1 MDYLALLSEYREEMI
16 EALQELIRIPSVAGP
31 PVEDPREGYLPFGP
45 EVHQC
50 YQAML
55 SRGARDGFLIRN
67 VDNYGGHI
75 EFGGHGTEK
84 PEESNLSGEIVGIL
98 GHLDV
103 VPEGEDW
110 DRDPFGGELID
121 GKIFGRG
128 TSDDKGPVIAGYF
141 AMKAL
146 KDIGF
151 KPPRR
156 VRLILGLDEET
167 NWDGIRYYL
176 EREEAPNLGFTP
188 DADFP
193 VIHGEKGILIFEV
206 AKKFSKSTLKG
217 LELRSLKGGN
227 AANMVA
233 DHARAL
239 LRGEDYSKV
248 REILEEYRKETGY
261 RVLAKGIGKSLE
273 ITAHGKSAHGARPE
287 QGLNAISILMEV
299 LGRLPLVQEDL
310 LEFIEFYNRH
320 IGFELNGKSFGCSLS
335 DTVSGHLV
343 LNVGTMKV
351 DPEAARM
358 VINIRYPVTYTAE
371 EVYQT
376 FLPLL
381 NRHDYGILR
390 MKHQPPIYFPEDH
403 TIVRTLME
411 VYREQTGDREA
422 RPLVIGGGTYA
433 RAADNIVAFGM
444 TFPGEEELAHQKNE
458 CISVES
464 LLKAAA
470 IYAEAIHRL
479 SGGDPADSFGCTAS
493 DSQSE
498 ENRTPPD
505 IPQL

>member
-1 MDYLALLSEYREEMI
+1 MDYLALLSEYREEMT
-16 EALQELIRIPSVAGP
+16 EALQELIRIPSVAGA
-31 PVEDPREGYLPFGP
+31 PVEDPKEGYLPFGQ
-45 EVHQC
+45 EVHRC

-75 EFGGHGTEK
+75 EFGGNP
-84 PEESNLSGEIVGIL
+84 PENLENTDLSGEILGIL

-110 DRDPFGGELID
+110 ERGPFGGDLVD

-128 TSDDKGPVIAGYF
+128 TSDDKGPVIAGYY

-167 NWDGIRYYL
+167 NWEGIRYYL

-217 LELRSLKGGN
+217 LELRSLTGGN

-239 LRGEDYSKV
+239 LRGEDYGKI

-273 ITAHGKSAHGARPE
+273 IVAHGKSAHGARPE

-299 LGRLPLVQEDL
+299 LSRLPFVQEDL
-310 LEFIEFYNRH
+310 QEFLEFYNQH
-320 IGFELNGKSFGCSLS
+320 IGFELDGKSLGCSLS
-335 DTVSGHLV
+335 DAVSGELV

-351 DPEAARM
+351 DQEAARM
-358 VINIRYPVTYTAE
+358 VINIRYPVTYSAE
-371 EVYQT
+371 EVYQA

-403 TIVRTLME
+403 PMVRTLME
-411 VYREQTGDREA
+411 IYRKQTGDVEA
-422 RPLVIGGGTYA
+422 KPLVIGGGTYA

-444 TFPGEEELAHQKNE
+444 TFPGEEEVAHQKNE
-458 CISVES
+458 SISVDS
-464 LLKAAA
+464 LVKAAA
-470 IYAEAIHRL
+470 IYAEAIHLL
-479 SGGDPADSFGCTAS
+479 SGEGSADSADYTKS

-498 ENRTPPD
+498 GNRTQPD
-505 IPQL
+505 TPQQ